1 MDLATLGKDPIH
13 PDRPT
18 GEDVRYHPLFDQLQ
32 AEVDRSS
39 LPSLAGAVDWEKVVS
54 ISSEILSTKSKD
66 LLVAGYLAVGLIH
79 TRKMA
84 GLAMGLKIYRDMV
97 EQHGP
102 NLFPQ
107 RQRGRLLS
115 MEWLKEKSAAAVI
128 LLEGST
134 VAPDDLKD
142 MQEDLAQLHHALGE
156 MLPEAPPLQ
165 GLKEFL
171 SVSAGTVVP
180 DAPDVIAPT
189 PQSNPESGQ
198 HVETPLPVAQQ
209 AAAQPANLHEALEG
223 IVHGMRQTAA
233 FLRELDQKNPVPY
246 RLTRQAAWL
255 QILDLPPGHSGRT
268 LLPRPAEATRKRLIN
283 LQEVGDS
290 TTLLK
295 EVEGLLYDFI
305 FWLDL
310 NRYAATALS
319 EIGGA
324 SAAAAIRQETSFL
337 LQRVPGLDE
346 LCFADG
352 TPFADAETKEWLRKN
367 RGAALTVSHDRG
379 RTETAAEPAEDGTVA
394 KELEAAATFLRE
406 GNSEAAVTRLQE
418 GLRKSVSERERLQR
432 RLALS
437 RVLVETENSSLAL
450 PHLEQVVTDLDRF
463 SLDSY
468 DPELALEGLKLAW
481 HAYDSQQDS
490 LSKQKAKEILHRI
503 GRIDLAEMIRLT
515 R

>member
-1 MDLATLGKDPIH
+1 MDLTTLGKDPIH

-66 LLVAGYLAVGLIH
+66 LLVAGYLAVGLMH
-79 TRKMA
+79 TRKTA
-84 GLAMGLKIYRDMV
+84 GLATGLKICRDMV

-115 MEWLKEKSAAAVI
+115 MEWLKEKSAAAVV
-128 LLEGST
+128 LLEGSAI
-134 VAPDDLKD
+134 APDDLKG

-171 SVSAGTVVP
+171 SASAATVN
-180 DAPDVIAPT
+180 AGASDVIAPA
-189 PQSNPESGQ
+189 PISDPEPEQ
-198 HVETPLPVAQQ
+198 RPEAPPPAAPQ
-209 AAAQPANLHEALEG
+209 AATQPVNLHEALDG

-233 FLRELDQKNPVPY
+233 FLRELDQKNPVAY

-255 QILDLPPGHSGRT
+255 QILELPPPHSGRT
-268 LLPRPAEATRKRLIN
+268 LLPSPADATRKRLSL

-295 EVEGLLYDFI
+295 EVEGLLHDFL

-310 NRYAATALS
+310 NRYAASALT
-319 EIGGA
+319 EMGGG
-324 SAAAAIRQETSFL
+324 SAAAAVRQETSFL
-337 LQRVPGLDE
+337 LQRAPGIDE

-352 TPFADAETKEWLRKN
+352 TPFADAETKKWLRKN
-367 RGAALTVSHDRG
+367 RGEALKVSPDPS
-379 RTETAAEPAEDGTVA
+379 RTEAAAKPAEDETVA

-406 GNSEAAVTRLQE
+406 GNIEAAVTRLQE

-490 LSKQKAKEILHRI
+490 LSKQKAKETLHRI

>member
-1 MDLATLGKDPIH
+1 MDLTTLGKAPIH

-39 LPSLAGAVDWEKVVS
+39 LPSMAGAVDWEKVVS

-66 LLVAGYLAVGLIH
+66 LLVAGYLAVGLMH
-79 TRKMA
+79 TRKIA
-84 GLAMGLKIYRDMV
+84 GLATGLKIYRDMV
-97 EQHGP
+97 EHHGP

-128 LLEGST
+128 LLQGSAI
-134 VAPDDLKD
+134 APDDLKG
-142 MQEDLAQLHHALGE
+142 MQEDLARLHHALGE
-156 MLPEAPPLQ
+156 ILPEAPPLQ

-171 SVSAGTVVP
+171 SASAGTVNA
-180 DAPDVIAPT
+180 DALDVVTPAPI
-189 PQSNPESGQ
+189 SNPESDQ
-198 HVETPLPVAQQ
+198 HVETPPPAAQQ
-209 AAAQPANLHEALEG
+209 GATQTVNPHEAVDE

-233 FLRELDQKNPVPY
+233 FLRELDQMNPVPY
-246 RLTRQAAWL
+246 RLARQAAWL
-255 QILDLPPGHSGRT
+255 QILDLPPTHSGRT
-268 LLPRPAEATRKRLIN
+268 LLPPPSETIRKRLSS

-290 TTLLK
+290 TRVLK
-295 EVEGLLYDFI
+295 EVEGLLHDFI

-310 NRYAATALS
+310 NRYAACALS
-319 EIGGA
+319 EMGSGP
-324 SAAAAIRQETSFL
+324 AAAAVRQETSFL

-352 TPFADAETKEWLRKN
+352 TPFADAGTKEWLRKH
-367 RGAALTVSHDRG
+367 RGAPLMASPNPAC
-379 RTETAAEPAEDGTVA
+379 TEAAAEPAEDGTVA
-394 KELEAAATFLRE
+394 KELQAATAFLRE
-406 GNSEAAVTRLQE
+406 GDIEAAVTRLQD
-418 GLRKSVSERERLQR
+418 GLRKSLSERERLQR

-437 RVLVETENSSLAL
+437 RLLVETENSSLAL

-490 LSKQKAKEILHRI
+490 LSKQKAKETLHRI